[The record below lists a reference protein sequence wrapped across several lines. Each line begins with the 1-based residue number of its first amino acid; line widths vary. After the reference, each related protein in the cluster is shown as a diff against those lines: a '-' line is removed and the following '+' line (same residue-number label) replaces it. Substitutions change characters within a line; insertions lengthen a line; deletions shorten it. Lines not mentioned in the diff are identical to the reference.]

1 MRRGVAVHA
10 LVAALATAAPAAA
23 ALPSHS
29 PVPGGVAVIELPGG
43 TGREAWFGER
53 RVMVNCQPDACYAV
67 VGIPLSAEPGP
78 AIVQVRDAGGTRFN
92 LTFEIGEKAYATQRL
107 TITNKR
113 KVDPNTQDLE
123 RIGAERARLD
133 AALERFT
140 AVPDVN
146 ARLEAPVDGRRSS
159 SFGLRRFF
167 NDQPRKPHSGMDI
180 AAPSGT
186 PIAVPTDGEVVLT
199 GDFFFNG
206 NTVVIDHGQGLV
218 TVYCHLSRID
228 VKEGTRV
235 TTGQVLGAV
244 GATGRVTGPH
254 LHWGVSLNNTMV
266 DPALFL
272 QGADVD

>member
-1 MRRGVAVHA
+1 MKRTF
-10 LVAALATAAPAAA
+10 AALALLAVAPAAF
-23 ALPSHS
+23 ALPAHS

-43 TGREAWFGER
+43 AGREAWFGER
-53 RVMVNCQPDACYAV
+53 RVMVSCEDDVCHAV
-67 VGIPLSAEPGP
+67 IGIPLSAVPGT
-78 AIVQVRDAGGTRFN
+78 ASVQVRDASGSRFN
-92 LTFEIGEKAYATQRL
+92 LSFEIGEKAYAEQRL

-113 KVDPNTQDLE
+113 KVDPNAQDLE
-123 RIGAERARLD
+123 RIGAERASLD

-140 AVPDVN
+140 ATPEVTTRF
-146 ARLEAPVDGRRSS
+146 AAPVDGRRSS

-167 NDQPRKPHSGMDI
+167 NDKPRRPHSGMDI
-180 AAPSGT
+180 AAPTGT
-186 PIAVPTDGEVVLT
+186 PIAVPTAGEVVLT

-228 VKEGTRV
+228 VKESEHV

-254 LHWGVSLNNTMV
+254 LHWGVSLNDTMV

-272 QGADVD
+272 ESADAN